1 MKRKAQPG
9 DGSSYLVSLGA
20 IVFLFLAAV
29 VTAYFGYLLLSGILL
44 FLFVLAGVAR
54 IWGAVAMKNVSLRV
68 TADRTML
75 YPGETAEITYTV
87 ENGKF
92 LPLIWMELAQDMP
105 ARRCIMPESGF
116 EEDERLVFAD
126 EAASRKVPVL
136 KKGFSFIMGN
146 SVTETPTVW
155 RAACRGRYKASGL
168 FVRSGDGFGLAR
180 TARDF
185 AADDVPVMYVF
196 PAHVQ
201 VDISPMLRD
210 QWDSAAGRK
219 GYAEDM
225 TVLRGL
231 RQYQDTDSW
240 KRINWRIA
248 ARSDEI
254 QVNLFET
261 VQPRSAYFVFDG
273 ESFADQSGD
282 RSELET
288 ALEILGSLITDLYA
302 AGVPCGLSL
311 PRSKNVR
318 AVDCA
323 ADGERPERLLC
334 LLSAYECLGKLDENR
349 VPEPSC
355 FSESAPYTAAATAG
369 KTYIITHSAE
379 DAVTRLMPHYDRNH
393 TVIFA
398 VETPESGIAGG
409 GFVCRPL
416 LSLRKGESA

>member
-1 MKRKAQPG
+1 MKRRAKPG

-20 IVFLFLAAV
+20 IVFFFLAAV
-29 VTAYFGYLLLSGILL
+29 ITAYFGYLPLSGILL

-54 IWGAVAMKNVSLRV
+54 IWGAVAMKDVSLSV
-68 TADRTML
+68 AADRTML

-105 ARRCIMPESGF
+105 QRRCIMPETGF
-116 EEDERLVFAD
+116 EEDERLVFDD
-126 EAASRKVPVL
+126 ETASRKIPVL

-146 SVTETPTVW
+146 SVTETPTLW
-155 RAACRGRYKASGL
+155 RAACRGRYRASGL
-168 FVRSGDGFGLAR
+168 FLRSGDGFGLAR

-196 PAHVQ
+196 PKHVP
-201 VDISPMLRD
+201 VDISLMLRD
-210 QWDSAAGRK
+210 QWECSTGRK

-273 ESFADQSGD
+273 ESFAGASEDG
-282 RSELET
+282 SELET

-311 PRSKNVR
+311 PHSKNIR

-334 LLSAYECLGKLDENR
+334 LLSAYECLCRLDENR
-349 VPEPSC
+349 APVPSC
-355 FSESAPYTAAATAG
+355 FSEGAPYTAAATAG
-369 KTYIITHSAE
+369 KTYIITRSAE
-379 DAVTRLMPHYDRNH
+379 DAVSRLIPHYDRNR
-393 TVIFA
+393 TVILA
-398 VETPESGIAGG
+398 MEAPDSGIGG
-409 GFVCRPL
+409 GFACRPL

>member
-1 MKRKAQPG
+1 MKRRAKPG

-20 IVFLFLAAV
+20 IIFLFLAAV

-44 FLFVLAGVAR
+44 FLFILAVVAR
-54 IWGAVAMKNVSLRV
+54 IWGAVAMKNVSLSV
-68 TADRTML
+68 AADRTML

-92 LPLIWMELAQDMP
+92 LPLIWLELAQDMP

-116 EEDERLVFAD
+116 EEDERLVLD
-126 EAASRKVPVL
+126 NETPSRKIPVL

-155 RAACRGRYKASGL
+155 RASCRGRYRASGL
-168 FVRSGDGFGLAR
+168 FLRSGDGFGLAR
-180 TARDF
+180 TSYDF
-185 AADDVPVMYVF
+185 AADDVPVMFVF
-196 PAHVQ
+196 PAHVP
-201 VDISPMLRD
+201 VDISLMLRD
-210 QWDSAAGRK
+210 QWDCSTGRR

-273 ESFADQSGD
+273 ESFAGLSADS
-282 RSELET
+282 SELET
-288 ALEILGSLITDLYA
+288 ALEILGSFISDLYA

-311 PRSKNVR
+311 PRSKNNR

-334 LLSAYECLGKLDENR
+334 LLAAYECLGALDDNR
-349 VPEPSC
+349 VLIPSC
-355 FSESAPYTAAATAG
+355 FTDAAPYTAAATAG
-369 KTYIITHSAE
+369 KTYIITRSAE
-379 DAVTRLMPHYDRNH
+379 DAVTRLMPHYDRNR
-393 TVIFA
+393 TVILA
-398 VETPESGIAGG
+398 METPESGAAYG

-416 LSLRKGESA
+416 FSLRKGESA